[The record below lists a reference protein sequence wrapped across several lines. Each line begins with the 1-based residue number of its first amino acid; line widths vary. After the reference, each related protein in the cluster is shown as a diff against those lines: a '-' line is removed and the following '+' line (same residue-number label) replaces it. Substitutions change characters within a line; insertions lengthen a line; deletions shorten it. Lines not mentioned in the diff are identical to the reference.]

1 MNLGPTDA
9 QAAALDALKPGK
21 FGHVATNPRD
31 SGADP
36 AKCPSLA
43 ANEYLLYSAR
53 HESNARTYVRRFPFA
68 IKSAKG
74 CKLTDTDGKEYYD
87 CKNVAGTLA
96 LGHNHDIVID
106 AAKKFL
112 DSGAPIQS
120 LDMATPEKKAYME
133 TLFSVLPQELSKLHF
148 CSPAGTDV
156 LDAAVKLCKYA
167 TGRRTVMAFH
177 GGYHGHGAGPLA
189 MMGNLGAKEALT
201 GLMSDVH
208 FLPYPYAY
216 RNPFGVDGEEGEKT
230 VMKYIE
236 TIFADAESG
245 IPKPACVVVEAI
257 QGEGGVG
264 ALSPTALR
272 ELRRITA
279 EHDVPLVVDEVQA
292 GFCRSGDFWAFQNNG
307 SGIVPDV
314 VCMSKAAGGSMPL
327 AVMAYKPELDA
338 WSAGAHTG
346 TFRGNQI
353 AFACGKAQTDYLR
366 DNKMHERAAEKGARL
381 MGHLRDIMA
390 ESSTIVDV
398 RGRGLMLGVEFGL
411 ADEVDHLGL
420 PKPDGEMAG
429 EVQKLALRN
438 GMIQERGG
446 RGGSVM
452 RFLCPLIVEDED
464 IDAMADIF
472 RTAVKQAEVGLGR
485 V

>member
-1 MNLGPTDA
+1 MRGRGARPCR
-9 QAAALDALKPGK
+9 K
-21 FGHVATNPRD
+21 ATHPRF
-31 SGADP
+31 
-36 AKCPSLA
+36 
-43 ANEYLLYSAR
+43 R
-53 HESNARTYVRRFPFA
+53 
-68 IKSAKG
+68 
-74 CKLTDTDGKEYYD
+74 
-87 CKNVAGTLA
+87 
-96 LGHNHDIVID
+96 
-106 AAKKFL
+106 
-112 DSGAPIQS
+112 
-120 LDMATPEKKAYME
+120 
-133 TLFSVLPQELSKLHF
+133 LFSAPPPRRLHF

-189 MMGNLGAKEALT
+189 MMGNLGAKEAMT

-208 FLPYPYAY
+208 FLPYPYQY
-216 RNPFGVDGEEGEKT
+216 RNPFGIDGPEGET
-230 VMKYIE
+230 AVLKYIE
-236 TIFADAESG
+236 SVFGDAESG
-245 IPKPACVVVEAI
+245 ITKPACVVVEAI

-264 ALSPTALR
+264 ALSPHALR
-272 ELRRITA
+272 EIRRITA
-279 EHDVPLVVDEVQA
+279 EAGVPLVVDEVQA

-314 VCMSKAAGGSMPL
+314 VCMSKAAGGSMPM
-327 AVMAYKPELDA
+327 AVMAYKPELDK

-381 MGHLRDIMA
+381 MGHLESIKA
-390 ESSTIVDV
+390 ESSSIVDV
-398 RGRGLMLGVEFGL
+398 RGRGLMLGVEFGHKGSL
-411 ADEVDHLGL
+411 DHLGL
-420 PKPDGEMAG
+420 PKHDGEVAG

-446 RGGSVM
+446 RHGSVM
-452 RFLCPLIVEDED
+452 RFLCPLIVEDQE

-472 RTAVKQAEVGLGR
+472 RKSVLQAEKSLGR
-485 V
+485 S